1 MKCRALEP
9 SKAGPRTVAGV
20 RYKAVNTLPKGKAVN
35 QAMAHCMDAHFRV
48 PPEVDLIVAQ
58 GALAVRA
65 LGLGI
70 NVTAWRGYLAPT
82 GWLVS

>member
-1 MKCRALEP
+1 
-9 SKAGPRTVAGV
+9 
-20 RYKAVNTLPKGKAVN
+20 
-35 QAMAHCMDAHFRV
+35 MAHCMDAHFRV